1 MDKENVFNVE
11 NIITYLVLPI
21 HWPTNKLL
29 YVPNDMQ
36 TYYYSIHLLLT
47 NLICIYSNLQKPTYM
62 LNESALNKLFS
73 IFCITISV
81 ESASSNLWWDES
93 TNLFHTTKWQTKW
106 IKEISILL
114 TKVGFSLGSATY
126 IWTRVEWST
135 KVLLHYV
142 FTSISETE

>member
-1 MDKENVFNVE
+1 MWKTPLLIWYYQFTDLPTNCF
-11 NIITYLVLPI
+11 TYLMTCRPI
-21 HWPTNKLL
+21 F
-29 YVPNDMQ
+29 
-36 TYYYSIHLLLT
+36 YSIHLLLT
-47 NLICIYSNLQKPTYM
+47 NLICIYSNSQKPTYM

-81 ESASSNLWWDES
+81 ESASSNLCWDES
-93 TNLFHTTKWQTKW
+93 TNLFHATKWQTKW

-126 IWTRVEWST
+126 IWTGVEWST
-135 KVLLHYV
+135 KVVLHYV

>member
-62 LNESALNKLFS
+62 LNESALNKLCS
-73 IFCITISV
+73 ISCTIFCWIDFVKSLLRWIYKSLSCNKMTNKMNKRDFHIVNQGRFLFRLSYLHLDSCRMIDKSPITLCV
-81 ESASSNLWWDES
+81 
-93 TNLFHTTKWQTKW
+93 
-106 IKEISILL
+106 
-114 TKVGFSLGSATY
+114 Y
-126 IWTRVEWST
+126 I
-135 KVLLHYV
+135 H
-142 FTSISETE
+142 